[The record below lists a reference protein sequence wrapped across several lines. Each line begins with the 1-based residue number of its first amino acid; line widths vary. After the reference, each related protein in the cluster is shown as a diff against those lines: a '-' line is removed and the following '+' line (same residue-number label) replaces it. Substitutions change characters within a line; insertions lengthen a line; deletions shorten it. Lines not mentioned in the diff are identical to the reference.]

1 MKKVLSMLLTTAL
14 VLSCLIGSA
23 FAADTWG
30 GYTISASK
38 SEAAV
43 GDTVDFTV
51 YLDDCS
57 ALEGG
62 VHNIEF
68 KVTLPEGLSYVSGS
82 GKLNADFES
91 KTGLTSPRFNEKAL
105 KVSAL
110 GALSQGYTG
119 GKIAVL
125 TFSCKVE
132 KEGALQV
139 GLTSIVLTDQDCASR
154 TPAVTTA
161 TVTASPAHEHSYGT
175 EWEKDGSQ
183 HWQECA
189 CGDKIDVAEHTFQWV
204 VDKKATET
212 ESGLKHEECTI
223 CGYTRSEN
231 TEIPAVPAEHVH
243 DYAEIWECDDLQ
255 HWHECECGDK
265 IDEAE
270 HTFQWI
276 IDAEATETKDGF
288 QHEECAVCGYAKAG
302 VTIPADGSDADD
314 ETGDNDEDDDD
325 SDASSGS
332 GNSSNSGSS
341 SGSKLDNVP
350 KTGDI
355 TILYDMVLLAAVA
368 AAAVAGLLIKR
379 KAAK

>member
-1 MKKVLSMLLTTAL
+1 MMKKALSMLLTTAL
-14 VLSCLIGSA
+14 VLSCLISSA

-30 GYTISASK
+30 GYTVSADK

-68 KVTLPEGLSYVSGS
+68 KVVLPEGLSYVSGS

-91 KTGLTSPRFNEKAL
+91 KTGLNSPRFNEKAL

-119 GKIAVL
+119 GKIAIL
-125 TFSCKVE
+125 SFRCKVE
-132 KEGALQV
+132 KEGALEV
-139 GLTSIVLTDQDCASR
+139 GLTSTVLTDQDCASR
-154 TPAVTTA
+154 TPAVTNA
-161 TVTASPAHEHSYGT
+161 VVTASPAHEHSYGA
-175 EWEKDGSQ
+175 EWEKDASQ
-183 HWQECA
+183 HWHECE
-189 CGDKIDVAEHTFQWV
+189 CGDKTDVAEHTFQWV
-204 VDKKATET
+204 VDKEATET
-212 ESGLKHEECTI
+212 ETGLKHEECT
-223 CGYTRSEN
+223 
-231 TEIPAVPAEHVH
+231 
-243 DYAEIWECDDLQ
+243 
-255 HWHECECGDK
+255 
-265 IDEAE
+265 
-270 HTFQWI
+270 
-276 IDAEATETKDGF
+276 
-288 QHEECAVCGYAKAG
+288 VCGYAKAG
-302 VTIPADGSDADD
+302 VTIPADGSDVDD
-314 ETGDNDEDDDD
+314 ETEDSDEDDD
-325 SDASSGS
+325 SDVSSGS